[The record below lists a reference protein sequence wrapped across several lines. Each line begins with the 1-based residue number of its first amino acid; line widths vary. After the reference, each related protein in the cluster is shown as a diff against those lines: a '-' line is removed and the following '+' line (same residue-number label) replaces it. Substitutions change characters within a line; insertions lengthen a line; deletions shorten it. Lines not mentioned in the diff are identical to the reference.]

1 MATIKRYIIENCPS
15 HDTCW
20 DIAVSPDGY
29 IYIGA
34 CMEHTPGGIAELVQF
49 NPKTKKLRSH

>member
-1 MATIKRYIIENCPS
+1 MTSIKRYIMENCPN

-20 DIAVSPDGY
+20 DIAASPDGY

-49 NPKTKKLRSH
+49 NTIDIVE